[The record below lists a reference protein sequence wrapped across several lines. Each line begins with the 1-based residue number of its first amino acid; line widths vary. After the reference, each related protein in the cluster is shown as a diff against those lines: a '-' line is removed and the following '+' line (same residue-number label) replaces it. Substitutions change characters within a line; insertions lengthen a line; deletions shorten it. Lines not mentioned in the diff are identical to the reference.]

1 MKKETKRRSSI
12 TSSKKSSNKLQSI
25 NKTLLS
31 KIDNILDDYNSQER
45 ITPITF
51 EQSSIN
57 KEEVSLPIIIPSINR
72 NTVLPKI
79 TKQKPKQ
86 AKSKRNKTFEMT
98 DVGLVKQHKVKEVK
112 KDDPVISNINK
123 QIDEML
129 NNINEIDDDT
139 TVTTN
144 REEDLLGREGK
155 DFRQLINDID
165 TYKDQ
170 VHEEFDE
177 VQYLIKFANNTHK
190 LINRHKN
197 VMTNIFKGAGL
208 RPRNFEEIE
217 SENAKQKNQKP
228 KKIIEEEDEDEP
240 HYRGGYYYRK
250 AKDEVPDLN
259 EVFDQLKKI
268 NKIKDNL
275 SNIQDD
281 FLGYHQNLKKKLQ
294 EKHKK

>member
-12 TSSKKSSNKLQSI
+12 TSSKKSTNKLQSI

-51 EQSSIN
+51 DQSSTN

-79 TKQKPKQ
+79 KKEKPKR

-98 DVGLVKQHKVKEVK
+98 DVGLVKQHKVKKVK
-112 KDDPVISNINK
+112 KDDPVISNITK

-165 TYKDQ
+165 AYKDQ

-208 RPRNFEEIE
+208 RPLNFEEIE
-217 SENAKQKNQKP
+217 SENAKQKIQKP
-228 KKIIEEEDEDEP
+228 KKVIEEEDEDEP

-259 EVFDQLKKI
+259 EVFDKLKKI

-294 EKHKK
+294 ENHKK

>member
-1 MKKETKRRSSI
+1 
-12 TSSKKSSNKLQSI
+12 
-25 NKTLLS
+25 
-31 KIDNILDDYNSQER
+31 
-45 ITPITF
+45 
-51 EQSSIN
+51 
-57 KEEVSLPIIIPSINR
+57 
-72 NTVLPKI
+72 
-79 TKQKPKQ
+79 
-86 AKSKRNKTFEMT
+86 
-98 DVGLVKQHKVKEVK
+98 
-112 KDDPVISNINK
+112 
-123 QIDEML
+123 
-129 NNINEIDDDT
+129 
-139 TVTTN
+139 
-144 REEDLLGREGK
+144 
-155 DFRQLINDID
+155 
-165 TYKDQ
+165 
-170 VHEEFDE
+170 
-177 VQYLIKFANNTHK
+177 
-190 LINRHKN
+190 
-197 VMTNIFKGAGL
+197 MTNIFKGAGL

>member
-1 MKKETKRRSSI
+1 MKKDTKRRSTV
-12 TSSKKSSNKLQSI
+12 TSNKKSSNKLQSI

-31 KIDNILDDYNSQER
+31 KIDNILDNYNSQEP
-45 ITPITF
+45 IAPITF
-51 EQSSIN
+51 DQPTSN
-57 KEEVSLPIIIPSINR
+57 KEDVSLPIIIQNMNR
-72 NTVLPKI
+72 NTVLPKM
-79 TKQKPKQ
+79 TKQKPKHI
-86 AKSKRNKTFEMT
+86 KSKRNKTFEMT
-98 DVGLVKQHKVKEVK
+98 DVGLIKQHKVKKIK

-123 QIDEML
+123 QIDDMI

-139 TVTTN
+139 TVTSN

-165 TYKDQ
+165 AYKDQ

-208 RPRNFEEIE
+208 RPRNFDEVDT
-217 SENAKQKNQKP
+217 ENAKQKPQKP
-228 KKIIEEEDEDEP
+228 KNIIKEEDDDEP
-240 HYRGGYYYRK
+240 RYKGGYYYRK

-259 EVFDQLKKI
+259 EVFDKLKKI

-294 EKHKK
+294 ETHKK